1 MPTRNTKPIHR
12 EAPENTVFLLV
23 DQPSGD
29 ARTTGTPI
37 TRRKDRTI
45 NANTAS

>member
-12 EAPENTVFLLV
+12 EAPEKTVFLLV
-23 DQPSGD
+23 DQPSGE
-29 ARTTGTPI
+29 ASTTGTPI
-37 TRRKDRTI
+37 TKRKERII